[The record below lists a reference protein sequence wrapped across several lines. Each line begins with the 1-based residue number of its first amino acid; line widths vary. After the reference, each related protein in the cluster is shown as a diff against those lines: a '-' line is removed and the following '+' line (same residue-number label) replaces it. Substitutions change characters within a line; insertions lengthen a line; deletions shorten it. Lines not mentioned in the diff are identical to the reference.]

1 MLLSRLLNSAFTRRV
16 DGEDPRP
23 GAKGYLDGIEPFF
36 HPRHNKRIFLVE
48 NRRKSMA
55 RRLSDADI
63 EYIKQAKAHNMPNAQ
78 IAKNLDCTIRSVQ
91 KYAKQLSAD
100 TLELVKD
107 PAAQQLEDADAQDT
121 LTRLKEARDILR
133 MQMLVADARNVAGIV
148 KEYRAACEDVERLEG
163 EESERIRE
171 NQADSNDP
179 VAQALAAFKA

>member
-1 MLLSRLLNSAFTRRV
+1 MAKKLSVV
-16 DGEDPRP
+16 D
-23 GAKGYLDGIEPFF
+23 
-36 HPRHNKRIFLVE
+36 V
-48 NRRKSMA
+48 
-55 RRLSDADI
+55 
-63 EYIKQAKAHNMPNAQ
+63 EYIKQAKARNMPNAQ
-78 IAKNLDCTIRSVQ
+78 IAKNLGCTIRSVQ
-91 KYAKQLSAD
+91 NYVKQINAQTIPLAQ
-100 TLELVKD
+100 E

-179 VAQALAAFKA
+179 LAQALAALKS

>member
-1 MLLSRLLNSAFTRRV
+1 MAKKLSVV
-16 DGEDPRP
+16 D
-23 GAKGYLDGIEPFF
+23 
-36 HPRHNKRIFLVE
+36 V
-48 NRRKSMA
+48 
-55 RRLSDADI
+55 
-63 EYIKQAKAHNMPNAQ
+63 EYIKQAKARNMPNAQ
-78 IAKNLDCTIRSVQ
+78 IAKNLGCTIRSVQ
-91 KYAKQLSAD
+91 KYAKQIDAETIPLAQ
-100 TLELVKD
+100 E

-179 VAQALAAFKA
+179 LAQALAALKS

>member
-1 MLLSRLLNSAFTRRV
+1 MTKKLSVV
-16 DGEDPRP
+16 D
-23 GAKGYLDGIEPFF
+23 
-36 HPRHNKRIFLVE
+36 V
-48 NRRKSMA
+48 
-55 RRLSDADI
+55 
-63 EYIKQAKAHNMPNAQ
+63 EYIKQAKARNMPNAQ
-78 IAKNLDCTIRSVQ
+78 IAKSIGCTIRSVQ
-91 KYAKQLSAD
+91 KYAKQIDAETIPLAQ
-100 TLELVKD
+100 E

-179 VAQALAAFKA
+179 LAQALAALKS

>member
-1 MLLSRLLNSAFTRRV
+1 M
-16 DGEDPRP
+16 
-23 GAKGYLDGIEPFF
+23 AK
-36 HPRHNKRIFLVE
+36 
-48 NRRKSMA
+48 
-55 RRLSDADI
+55 RLSDADI

-91 KYAKQLSAD
+91 KYVKQLSAD

-107 PAAQQLEDADAQDT
+107 PAVQELEDADAQDT

-179 VAQALAAFKA
+179 VAQALAAFRA